1 MYFIYKDF
9 KLYYNKI
16 GTGNQNILILPGWG
30 NTRETFRYIIDH
42 FKEKYTIY
50 IIDYPGFGNSPI
62 INKELTIYD
71 YAGMINK
78 FINKNNINDPIII
91 SHSFGGRI
99 TAILINKYNIPAK
112 KIILIDV
119 AGIKRFNI
127 KIFIKQKIYKFIK
140 IMINLLPLK
149 YRYIIYKKTFNYFS
163 SNDYKNLPPNMYKT
177 FKNIIKEN
185 IKNHYKKI
193 KTGTLIIWG
202 KNDKDTPIKDAYLL
216 NRIIK
221 SSKLIIYKNSGHF
234 SYLDN
239 IEKINKEIEEYIK

>member
-1 MYFIYKDF
+1 
-9 KLYYNKI
+9 
-16 GTGNQNILILPGWG
+16 
-30 NTRETFRYIIDH
+30 
-42 FKEKYTIY
+42 
-50 IIDYPGFGNSPI
+50 
-62 INKELTIYD
+62 
-71 YAGMINK
+71 MINK

-119 AGIKRFNI
+119 AGIKRFNL